1 MLDIYARYPAGDEFG
16 VYRPLDPAEIDRF
29 RARYAE
35 DLEILRQ
42 RYPEV
47 LATF

>member
-1 MLDIYARYPAGDEFG
+1 MNGPVSWGQVRAHTPLT
-16 VYRPLDPAEIDRF
+16 LDPAEIDRF

-35 DLEILRQ
+35 DLKILRQ